1 VINVVAW
8 AAPIVTALGAVA
20 PNFPSL
26 VATQTI
32 GRPLGLALDFLVGVV
47 AAEEVPRNSRAYAV
61 SVLALAS
68 GLGAGVA
75 VVSLPLADLADN
87 AWRLPYVIALIWLVP
102 AVDALRRLPET
113 TRFRRRHAIAPRL
126 DRRRFAILG
135 GVAFLANI
143 FVAPASFFQNR
154 YLEDVRGYSALVIA
168 TFTLVTATPAA
179 VGLMV
184 GGRLA
189 DAAGRRRLIA
199 VALPLGTVLVAA
211 SFAVGGVAMWL
222 AMTAGAVVGSIAFP
236 AMSVYRTELFPTGNR
251 SWAAALL
258 TVLAL
263 AGGIGGLLA
272 AGGLRDAGWSYGS
285 IMGTL
290 SLAQLGVLAIVATT
304 LPETAHRS
312 LEELNPLDRAVAEPE
327 PSS

>member
-1 VINVVAW
+1 MSS
-8 AAPIVTALGAVA
+8 P
-20 PNFPSL
+20 P
-26 VATQTI
+26 
-32 GRPLGLALDFLVGVV
+32 RKC
-47 AAEEVPRNSRAYAV
+47 RNSRAYAV

-87 AWRLPYVIALIWLVP
+87 AWRLLYVIALIWLVP
-102 AVDALRRLPET
+102 AVGALRRLPET
-113 TRFRRRHAIAPRL
+113 ARFRRRHVIAPRL

-184 GGRLA
+184 GGRVA

-236 AMSVYRTELFPTGNR
+236 AMAVYRTRAVPHRQPQLGGGAADRAGARSAGSVACSRQVACATPAGRTAASWACSRSPSSACWR
-251 SWAAALL
+251 SWPPHCP
-258 TVLAL
+258 
-263 AGGIGGLLA
+263 
-272 AGGLRDAGWSYGS
+272 RRR
-285 IMGTL
+285 
-290 SLAQLGVLAIVATT
+290 
-304 LPETAHRS
+304 TARS
-312 LEELNPLDRAVAEPE
+312 K
-327 PSS
+327 S